1 MTTFTERLAAL
12 AEWPEE
18 PKYIPQGALYWGK
31 VYPLDDTA
39 EADAEY
45 QTDRADALEAR
56 LRLAVE
62 LLERSL
68 DAEHQ
73 SWVKGCPECMTT
85 RDDIRALVAKVK
97 GELGK

>member
-1 MTTFTERLAAL
+1 MTTFAERLAVL
-12 AEWPEE
+12 PGRPKLPIQHETNLE
-18 PKYIPQGALYWGK
+18 PYRTNKILWHIM
-31 VYPLDDTA
+31 DDC
-39 EADAEY
+39 
-45 QTDRADALEAR
+45 DALEAR

-85 RDDIRALVAKVK
+85 RDDTRALVGKVK
-97 GELGK
+97 GELGA